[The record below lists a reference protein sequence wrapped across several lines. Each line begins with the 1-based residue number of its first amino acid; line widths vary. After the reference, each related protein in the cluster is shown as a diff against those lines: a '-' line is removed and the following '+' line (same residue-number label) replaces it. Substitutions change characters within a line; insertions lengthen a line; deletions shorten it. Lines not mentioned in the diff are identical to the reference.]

1 VSPLLGTGAGVGAGI
16 ATATAAEG
24 AGAGAATTGVA
35 VAAVDVEGFAGLTAD
50 GIVELVGAV
59 SAKEV
64 EVAKTPI
71 INPKPRVI
79 EANIFFMMFSF

>member
-1 VSPLLGTGAGVGAGI
+1 MGTGAGVGTGI
-16 ATATAAEG
+16 ATATAAEGAG